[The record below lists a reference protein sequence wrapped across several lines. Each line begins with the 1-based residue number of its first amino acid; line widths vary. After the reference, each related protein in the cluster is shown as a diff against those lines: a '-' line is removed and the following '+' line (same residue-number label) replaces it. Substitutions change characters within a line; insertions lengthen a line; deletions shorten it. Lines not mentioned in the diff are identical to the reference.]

1 MPERTRSSL
10 VFLICI
16 CMAAALLL
24 PGADFPKER
33 QFQTVEAGPGVIAF
47 IAAETSGSFPSGNV
61 VAVVGEDAVLVVDSG
76 RFPTLARRM
85 VAEIRKKTDKPVR
98 YLVHTHWH
106 LDHIA
111 ADAVF
116 REAYPDAVFV
126 STAFTRR
133 KIVDKQVPYVRDLAQ
148 TDAGYVRDLE
158 AYLAGGKKRDGTP
171 IPDDLRR
178 SVSRDIA
185 DLKLEMAELGSAA
198 LVAPSL
204 TFEKELTVHLG
215 KRDARIVFLGKGNT
229 AGDAVVVV
237 PDSRVVVTGDLLVA
251 PVPYGHGCHPSEW
264 IQTLAAL
271 SAIDAATIVPGHGP
285 VMKDWSYAAR
295 VSALLTALRTQVA
308 AAVAEGAT
316 LEQTQQRVNLD
327 SQRAGFTGDNAELQ
341 QAFDNFFV
349 SSAVARAYQEAK
361 GEMAEE

>member
-10 VFLICI
+10 VFLVCAAII
-16 CMAAALLL
+16 CMAAALPL

-61 VAVVGEDAVLVVDSG
+61 VSVVGEDAVLVVDSG

-116 REAYPDAVFV
+116 REAYPDAIFV

-133 KIVDKQVPYVRDLAQ
+133 KIVDKQVPYVRDLVQ

-178 SVSRDIA
+178 SVSNR
-185 DLKLEMAELGSAA
+185 G
-198 LVAPSL
+198 
-204 TFEKELTVHLG
+204 
-215 KRDARIVFLGKGNT
+215 R
-229 AGDAVVVV
+229 
-237 PDSRVVVTGDLLVA
+237 
-251 PVPYGHGCHPSEW
+251 
-264 IQTLAAL
+264 
-271 SAIDAATIVPGHGP
+271 
-285 VMKDWSYAAR
+285 
-295 VSALLTALRTQVA
+295 
-308 AAVAEGAT
+308 
-316 LEQTQQRVNLD
+316 
-327 SQRAGFTGDNAELQ
+327 
-341 QAFDNFFV
+341 
-349 SSAVARAYQEAK
+349 
-361 GEMAEE
+361 EE